1 MHLWVWFLLPLNC
14 TSFCLFVFKFQT
26 WFLVQS
32 WQNWTKAL
40 SKNRRRRK
48 KCPQLPAWFVSS
60 TAWITDCPP
69 HSATSPLLLHDLLP
83 LIPFPLFLKIFFVL
97 FSFSVPMYM
106 LLICFIYWD
115 IFNELRDC
123 NVAVYTASL
132 ASKNK
137 DVMQLPGVWDLCSW
151 LHSPQQRLRLFL
163 APHNVLKLRNLAKKH
178 FLRVQRVWAALVW
191 AVCRVIQPGMDLKTQ
206 HLPLDQDLEIWGKI
220 IPKDLF
226 PLSATQRKKKT
237 KTPKTQKRKKILP
250 AVVSRAIKK

>member
-1 MHLWVWFLLPLNC
+1 MSPAPCMICFKYSLDYRLPSTLCHLSLIAPWFATAHPLP
-14 TSFCLFVFKFQT
+14 TFFFKY
-26 WFLVQS
+26 
-32 WQNWTKAL
+32 
-40 SKNRRRRK
+40 
-48 KCPQLPAWFVSS
+48 
-60 TAWITDCPP
+60 
-69 HSATSPLLLHDLLP
+69 
-83 LIPFPLFLKIFFVL
+83 FFL

-163 APHNVLKLRNLAKKH
+163 APHNVLTLRNLAKKH

-191 AVCRVIQPGMDLKTQ
+191 AVCRVIRPGMDLKTQ
-206 HLPLDQDLEIWGKI
+206 HLPLDQDLETWGKI
-220 IPKDLF
+220 IPNDLF
-226 PLSATQRKKKT
+226 PPISYRKKK
-237 KTPKTQKRKKILP
+237 KKKKKILP